1 MQSKLQK
8 NYGTYNARE
17 WLKPINQSNYTREEF
32 ETSETYEVSIFVPSE
47 FQIKQDTRSEQFE
60 NTNSRVELR
69 TRK

>member
-47 FQIKQDTRSEQFE
+47 FQI
-60 NTNSRVELR
+60 
-69 TRK
+69 